1 MRHSKMRHSKSCG
14 RADVCPMLEIVRRRW
29 KRVLCPSFVFDWRL
43 MASHFPRTPP
53 HGLSGQRFLP
63 VRLNEPIPALPQINT
78 PRRACFID
86 RASNI
91 VMPPPNLY
99 HDPQHSQPGPIHKIG
114 GGNDGA
120 ELGLYC
126 HHGSPCHRHVC
137 VWIRRSFVR
146 GRCHPGRMPATPRMV
161 ILKTNVFGVMRH
173 TYWTCGPP
181 WAPVHLEVWSDE

>member
-1 MRHSKMRHSKSCG
+1 MPHARDRE
-14 RADVCPMLEIVRRRW
+14 ATLE
-29 KRVLCPSFVFDWRL
+29 KGFV
-43 MASHFPRTPP
+43 SV
-53 HGLSGQRFLP
+53 
-63 VRLNEPIPALPQINT
+63 VRLRLAAHGVPFPSHTSARPFRAKIFASEIERTDSGVATNQHT
-78 PRRACFID
+78 QGACFID

-137 VWIRRSFVR
+137 VQIRRSFVR